1 MKTIIPLILL
11 CSIFSFAQPACNTLG
26 RIIVIDYD
34 RTNSSWRN
42 QNASFICTNSNPEAC
57 TGTNCCTNLLYI
69 DIENVNQN
77 QKVYEWLN
85 TNQSLICFDDSYSY
99 IEKCHYVNPS
109 TNNYSDLL
117 NSLNNEVI
125 KKNFFGYTY
134 DELRNLIPDFDTY
147 KYDRYIVL
155 KQNINKEVELN
166 LEQFSENNSNFSV
179 PFIRSIA
186 KKIGLQPSD
195 YRNCFL
201 KFIYFVTSGKTET
214 YLMVTFDGKEYIY
227 DFSGEPSTGI

>member
-1 MKTIIPLILL
+1 MKTIIALL
-11 CSIFSFAQPACNTLG
+11 LFACSATFAQSTCNNLG

-34 RTNSSWRN
+34 RTNSNWRN
-42 QNASFICTNSNPEAC
+42 QNNDFICTNSNPEAC
-57 TGTNCCTNLLYI
+57 YGSNCCSNILYI
-69 DIENVNQN
+69 DMESVNQN
-77 QKVYEWLN
+77 QRVYEWLN
-85 TNQSLICFDDSYSY
+85 RNQDLICFENSYPY
-99 IEKCHYVNPS
+99 IEKCHYVSPN

-117 NSLNNEVI
+117 NSLNNEII

-134 DELRNLIPDFDTY
+134 DELRNLISDFDTY

-155 KQNINKEVELN
+155 KQNINKEVELTF
-166 LEQFSENNSNFSV
+166 EQYSENNSNFSV
-179 PFIRSIA
+179 PFIRSVA
-186 KKIGLQPSD
+186 KKINLTSND
-195 YRNCFL
+195 YRNCFF